1 MSSFKFRVITPYGEF
16 FNGLVETVNI
26 KTKEGR
32 IGILKNHIPLVAP
45 VEISI
50 LYFKVEGEEKKCAIS
65 DGILYISEDE
75 TRVIA
80 NACEYPD
87 QIDLERALE
96 SKKRAED
103 RIAKAKEGNIDLRRA
118 ECSLKRA
125 MNRIEITK

>member
-16 FNGLVETVNI
+16 YNCLVESVNI

-32 IGILKNHIPLVAP
+32 IVILKNHIPLVSP

-50 LYFKVEGEEKKCAIS
+50 LYFKVEGVEKKCAIS
-65 DGILYISEDE
+65 DGILYIGEEE

-80 NACEYPD
+80 NACEYPED
-87 QIDLERALE
+87 INIERALE
-96 SKKRAED
+96 SKRRAEARLAGKLED
-103 RIAKAKEGNIDLRRA
+103 NFDLKRA

-125 MNRIEITK
+125 MNRIEVTK

>member
-50 LYFKVEGEEKKCAIS
+50 LYFKVDGEEKKCAIS
-65 DGILYISEDE
+65 DGILYIGEDE

-80 NACEYPD
+80 NACEYPN

>member
-16 FNGLVETVNI
+16 YNGLVETVNI

-32 IGILKNHIPLVAP
+32 IGILKNHIPLVSP

-50 LYFKVEGEEKKCAIS
+50 LYFKVDGIEKKCAIS
-65 DGILYISEDE
+65 DGILYIGEEE

-80 NACEYPD
+80 NACEYPH
-87 QIDLERALE
+87 QIDIARALE
-96 SKKRAED
+96 SKRRAEE
-103 RIAKAKEGNIDLRRA
+103 RIAKANEGNIDLKRA

-125 MNRIEITK
+125 MNRIEVTK

>member
-16 FNGLVETVNI
+16 YNGLVEYVNI

-32 IGILKNHIPLVAP
+32 IGILKNHNPLVSP

-50 LYFKVEGEEKKCAIS
+50 LYFKVEGVEKKCAIS
-65 DGILYISEDE
+65 DGILYIGEEE

-80 NACEYPD
+80 NACEYPED
-87 QIDLERALE
+87 INIERALE
-96 SKKRAED
+96 SKRRAEARLAGKLED
-103 RIAKAKEGNIDLRRA
+103 NVDLKRA

-125 MNRIEITK
+125 MNRIEVTK

>member
-16 FNGLVETVNI
+16 YNGLVESVNI

-32 IGILKNHIPLVAP
+32 IGILKNHIPLVSP

-50 LYFKVEGEEKKCAIS
+50 LYFKVEGVEKKCAIS
-65 DGILYISEDE
+65 DGILYIGEEE

-80 NACEYPD
+80 NACEYPED
-87 QIDLERALE
+87 INIERALE
-96 SKKRAED
+96 SKRRAEARLAGKLED
-103 RIAKAKEGNIDLRRA
+103 NFDLKRA

-125 MNRIEITK
+125 MNRIEVIK

>member
-50 LYFKVEGEEKKCAIS
+50 LYFKVDGEEKKCAIS
-65 DGILYISEDE
+65 DGILYIGEDE

-80 NACEYPD
+80 NACEYPH

-103 RIAKAKEGNIDLRRA
+103 RISKAKEGNIDLRRA

-125 MNRIEITK
+125 MTRIEITK

>member
-16 FNGLVETVNI
+16 FNGLVESVNI

-50 LYFKVEGEEKKCAIS
+50 LYFKVDGEEKKCAIS
-65 DGILYISEDE
+65 DGILYIGKDE

-80 NACEYPD
+80 NACEYPN

>member
-32 IGILKNHIPLVAP
+32 IGILKNHIPLVSP

-50 LYFKVEGEEKKCAIS
+50 LYFKVEGVEKKCSIS
-65 DGILYISEDE
+65 DGILYIGEEE

-80 NACEYPD
+80 NACEYPED
-87 QIDLERALE
+87 INIERALE
-96 SKKRAED
+96 SKRRAEA
-103 RIAKAKEGNIDLRRA
+103 RIAKANEGNIDLKRA

-125 MNRIEITK
+125 MNRIEVTK